1 MRIPGLAAGSIE
13 GVRLTTVANS
23 TAGIVEGG
31 RHSTSGGGG
40 SHTMQRNRKPT
51 NSQHSLLTLPRS
63 HSSYRQQFSSAT
75 AAMVQPPPSRVAPS
89 GVLGEH
95 AGSLPP
101 SSALSSTQHS
111 PLEDSG
117 LPRRKQLQVN
127 INLLT

>member
-23 TAGIVEGG
+23 TAGSVEGG
-31 RHSTSGGGG
+31 RHSTNGG
-40 SHTMQRNRKPT
+40 SHTMRRNRKPT

-127 INLLT
+127 INLLTC